1 MTTEHM
7 PFSDVL
13 LENHRNLLSLLP
25 QSALTGCLDRPPATD
40 AGPEQRA
47 ATQYARSVLLRAIGG
62 TGEARALFICAHA
75 GIRQGLA
82 LFILIRDTVL
92 PGLIFRLEP
101 DPHAEWDVCVID
113 ADDHR
118 IFEAMAAKVLAA
130 APRAIIATPSAFA
143 AHMPTATAPKVALL
157 GYPGCGNGIFNALAD
172 RILAGSPEPLSH
184 AERLMN
190 AAAIRHRNL
199 FLGFLVDA
207 LQLGPPSEWS
217 VIQEQHPYAQVM
229 AAFPGVGH
237 LHVRGLDFGYRHQLT
252 SASSHSLL
260 TPWLVREARLR
271 NRVVAMLS
279 RDPLD
284 LLASRLR
291 KEGWLDEPK
300 KARRTAQFLT
310 TYYDC
315 ERPSGGFLRYEDLLA
330 DPVAMI
336 RRLAEMLDREVDVAT
351 ARAWWA
357 EIGMRNLDHMPD
369 DHFRGGGV
377 GGGRSVLPPDIASDP
392 HLRLVSR
399 RLGYAEEDAGD
410 PINVPPFFLQ
420 PAPSTQA
427 TPLRALSTGVLL
439 LRAGDSAP
447 PVPPLPRP
455 AASGSG
461 KASLYRDRDENMMSA
476 HIWHLEL
483 LPGEWITVLASRP
496 ELGLCALAA
505 LHSPEGRRLLAADRL
520 PHNAHRRHLGNFHL
534 FGVPIDPGIWGVQ
547 ERPSS

>member
-47 ATQYARSVLLRAIGG
+47 ATEYARSILLRAVGG

-118 IFEAMAAKVLAA
+118 IFEAMAAKVLAT
-130 APRAIIATPSAFA
+130 APRAIIAAPSAFA
-143 AHMPTATAPKVALL
+143 GHMPTAIAPKVALL
-157 GYPGCGNGIFNALAD
+157 GYPGCGNSIFNALTD
-172 RILAGSPEPLSH
+172 RILAGGPEPLSH

-190 AAAIRHRNL
+190 AAAIRHHNL

-217 VIQEQHPYAQVM
+217 VIQEQHPYAQMM

-237 LHVRGLDFGYRHQLT
+237 LHVRGLDLGYRHQLT

-260 TPWLVREARLR
+260 TPWLVREAKLR

-291 KEGWLDEPK
+291 KEGWLEERE
-300 KARRTAQFLT
+300 KARWTARFLT
-310 TYYDC
+310 IYYGC

-336 RRLAEMLDREVDVAT
+336 QRLAEMLDREVDAAT
-351 ARAWWA
+351 ARAWWD

-377 GGGRSVLPPDIASDP
+377 GGGRAALPPDIASDP

-410 PINVPPFFLQ
+410 PIDVAPFVLQ
-420 PAPSTQA
+420 PAPPTQA
-427 TPLRALSTGVLL
+427 APP
-439 LRAGDSAP
+439 LRAGDSPP

-455 AASGSG
+455 AAAGSGSG
-461 KASLYRDRDENMMSA
+461 KASLYRDRNANTMNA

-483 LPGEWITVLASRP
+483 LPGERITVLASCQ

-505 LHSPEGRRLLAADRL
+505 LHSSEGRRLLAAGRL

-547 ERPSS
+547 ETPSS